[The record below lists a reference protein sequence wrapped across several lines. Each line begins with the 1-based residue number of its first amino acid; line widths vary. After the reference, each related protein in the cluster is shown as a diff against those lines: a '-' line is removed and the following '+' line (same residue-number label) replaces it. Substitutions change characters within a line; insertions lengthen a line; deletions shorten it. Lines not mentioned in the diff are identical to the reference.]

1 MGLASVLMK
10 DTTVPFVQAE
20 VRIVYGIDEDG
31 QQVIATSYTADGVDD
46 SVPDY
51 FTGLTIFEVGK
62 IDFLRR
68 HGIIRSAQD
77 S

>member
-1 MGLASVLMK
+1 MK

-20 VRIVYGIDEDG
+20 VRIVYGMDEDG

-51 FTGLTIFEVGK
+51 FTGLTMFEVGK
-62 IDFLRR
+62 IDFVRR
-68 HGIIRSAQD
+68 HRIIRSD
-77 S
+77 HE